1 MREVS
6 VEGRGLKHAT
16 RSRSYLADTSVKCT
30 KDEMTTPIRPLPPWR
45 EKEKMAGND
54 WPHVRHNMWFGCV

>member
-54 WPHVRHNMWFGCV
+54 